1 MERKLRI
8 LAIGAHPDD
17 CDLKAGGVAIM
28 YASLGHTVQ
37 FVSVTNGDA
46 GHHEMG
52 GGALAKRRREEA
64 RRAGRAAGIEY
75 LVLDNH
81 DGELEPTLANRRQII
96 RLIREFRPDLIMTHR
111 PNDYHPDHRYTSQL
125 VQDAAFMV
133 TVPNVVSDTPHMEVN
148 PVIMYFSDKF
158 QKPGPFSPDVVIDI
172 GPVMGRKVEMLHQH
186 TSQFYEWLPFNGG
199 YLGEVPSEE
208 GERLAWLTGRMQ
220 ERFANPDD
228 EPHRRTLENLYSK
241 EHAAKVKYVEAF
253 EACEYGSPLREE
265 DIPRL
270 FPMLRTE

>member
-64 RRAGRAAGIEY
+64 RRAGRVAGIDY

-199 YLGEVPSEE
+199 YLGEVPAEE

-220 ERFANPDD
+220 ERFAKPED
-228 EPHRRTLENLYSK
+228 EPHQTALENLYSK
-241 EHAAKVKYVEAF
+241 EQAAKVKYVEAF
-253 EACEYGSPLREE
+253 EACEYGSPLREV

-270 FPMLRTE
+270 FPMLMAE